1 MKDLTGAM
9 SAGAAAVLG
18 DAKDKAEDAVRV
30 VKDAAERAGGRAA
43 ELGGQAYERGKDAA
57 RQIGKEPVTAALLAG
72 AVGVLV
78 GYLLAR
84 RPSSS

>member
-9 SAGAAAVLG
+9 SAGASAALS
-18 DAKDKAEDAVRV
+18 DAKDKAEDAVKV
-30 VKDAAERAGGRAA
+30 VKDAAERTGGRAA

-57 RQIGKEPVTAALLAG
+57 RRLGEEPVAAALVAG
-72 AVGVLV
+72 TVGVLI

-84 RPSSS
+84 RPSST